1 MGMDVFVLI
10 HYANVGRTSHGNL
23 HLDLFDC
30 TSVFHLHRSIYQF
43 NIILK
48 IKQTLKSE
56 PSENFTR
63 FFIYRKLAP

>member
-10 HYANVGRTSHGNL
+10 HYANVERTRNRNL

-43 NIILK
+43 NAVSQ
-48 IKQTLKSE
+48 IKQTLMTK
-56 PSENFTR
+56 T
-63 FFIYRKLAP
+63 